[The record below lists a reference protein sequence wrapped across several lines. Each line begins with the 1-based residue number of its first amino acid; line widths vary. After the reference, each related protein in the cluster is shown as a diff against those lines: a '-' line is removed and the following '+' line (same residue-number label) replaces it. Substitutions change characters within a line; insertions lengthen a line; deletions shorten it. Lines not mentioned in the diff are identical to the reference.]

1 MTDAGPKVAIA
12 CQGGGTHAAF
22 EVGVLSEILK
32 DIHER
37 NRFELVGLSG
47 TSAGALCALMVWY
60 GLAPKNG
67 RSGSVRAAIDKLNH
81 FWDVFAA
88 TTPAEMML
96 NLFSF
101 SALTTQEKET
111 PLLGVNAP
119 IFSLNPR
126 GALSRVVTAGL
137 PLFGVRRRYF
147 DFDDLLAEACPQFDG
162 IEWQKVQT
170 RLLLGASEII
180 NGVETVFDSDCNM
193 EGQGGKH
200 TEATV
205 THRWRRRLPLSLR
218 GAAASGTLPA
228 VREAEEVDGGYY
240 WDGLYSQNPPVREF
254 LAGVRKEA
262 TPDELWIL
270 RINPQQRAQQPQSN
284 ADIQDRENELMG
296 NLSLNKELDF
306 VLTVNDWSARFG
318 GEFANHYK
326 HVTVRTI
333 KMTEATATE
342 LRTSSKF
349 NRSRGF
355 IDRLRKE
362 GHAVAQD
369 WLARWPDVG
378 CYPDDA
384 AYW

>member
-1 MTDAGPKVAIA
+1 MAGWLW
-12 CQGGGTHAAF
+12 CNAAF

-37 NRFELVGLSG
+37 SRFELVGLSG

-60 GLAPKNG
+60 ALAPKNG
-67 RSGSVRAAIDKLNH
+67 RPGSVRAAIDKLNH

-137 PLFGVRRRYF
+137 PLLGVRRRYF

-193 EGQGGKH
+193 QGQGGKH

-318 GEFANHYK
+318 GEFANYYK